1 MEKENNL
8 GLLSSCSIC
17 KKRFSKKDVVL
28 ISRQEGKTIL
38 HATCSQCHT
47 LALIVLSN
55 EQKGFLGMGMITD
68 LDQQEVKEKLQ
79 MKAISSDEIIDMYK
93 TIEKF

>member
-8 GLLSSCSIC
+8 GSLSSCSIC
-17 KKRFSKKDVVL
+17 RKEFSKKDVIL
-28 ISRQEGKTIL
+28 ISQQEGKVIL
-38 HATCSQCHT
+38 HTTCSQCHT
-47 LALIVLSN
+47 SALIVLSD
-55 EQKGFLGMGMITD
+55 EQKGFLGMGIITD

-79 MKAISSDEIIDMYK
+79 MKAISSDEIIDIYK